1 MTKKSSF
8 IFNENGSLNDLGKQL
23 ISGLVGSIEMLF
35 NADTIQDL
43 SDEDLR
49 LLGANIQSIIGNA
62 ISKQIVNK
70 EKISKTFNSMSDE
83 QFEKYLENKY
93 GAMWRFMSLTAE
105 EFERVPRFAEEEIVK
120 AIEQGVRDFDHQ
132 ANQPH
137 PYFPNF

>member
-1 MTKKSSF
+1 
-8 IFNENGSLNDLGKQL
+8 
-23 ISGLVGSIEMLF
+23 
-35 NADTIQDL
+35 
-43 SDEDLR
+43 
-49 LLGANIQSIIGNA
+49 
-62 ISKQIVNK
+62 
-70 EKISKTFNSMSDE
+70 MSDE

>member
-49 LLGANIQSIIGNA
+49 LLGQ
-62 ISKQIVNK
+62 
-70 EKISKTFNSMSDE
+70 TFNPLLAMPY
-83 QFEKYLENKY
+83 QNKLLIKK
-93 GAMWRFMSLTAE
+93 RFPKHLTVCQMNSLRNT
-105 EFERVPRFAEEEIVK
+105 
-120 AIEQGVRDFDHQ
+120 
-132 ANQPH
+132 
-137 PYFPNF
+137 